1 MACDDNTNKAC
12 SGAAASGGISKTQ
25 SKATFVSA
33 SFANKALDV
42 IDRNGLVA
50 RAARNPL
57 TKVAI
62 SPYTVTALTAQ
73 APVLLGRAVID
84 TVAGAAAGKRPFGS
98 GIRPDVERGAI
109 DHVIIPQTY
118 YDPNGVPFK
127 RSTPISIYHDKK
139 DSSITCFQMEE
150 GLWEKKPYRGGTLL
164 EAKMQPSRRIYF
176 KGDISNDDAVH
187 VAAGIRKAHK
197 LSGYVGHVSE
207 LEMLSPAWAIAK
219 QKMIQ
224 ACFEEN

>member
-25 SKATFVSA
+25 SKTTFVSA

-50 RAARNPL
+50 RVARNPL

-73 APVLLGRAVID
+73 APVLLGRAAID
-84 TVAGAAAGKRPFGS
+84 TVASTAVGKRPFGS

-109 DHVIIPQTY
+109 EHVIIPQTY
-118 YDPNGVPFK
+118 YDPKGVPFK

-139 DSSITCFQMEE
+139 DPSITCFQMEE

-197 LSGYVGHVSE
+197 LGGYVGQVSE
-207 LEMLSPAWAIAK
+207 LEMLSPAWAITK